1 MDKTEIRK
9 HFPVT
14 QKYIYLDHSGVGPIT
29 TDAQQAAVKFLAD
42 AAENAF
48 FSYNDWM
55 EQIEDVRQNCS
66 VLIGSSPDEIAFVRN
81 TSHGISLVASGIEWK
96 SGDSIVVYEKE
107 FPSNI
112 YPWLNL
118 EKKGVELRILS
129 PASGEISV
137 GDIEKIADD
146 TTRLVSISSVQFTTG
161 YRADL
166 EAIGSYCRE
175 NDIYFFVDAIQSLG
189 ILPMDVK
196 KCGID
201 FLAADGH
208 KWMLSPEG
216 TGIFYCSKEIT
227 DFINPSLIGWK
238 TIVDEYEYE
247 KINFTL
253 KQNALKF
260 EEGSLSVL
268 SIAALGGSINLLM
281 ETGIENIMNEVQRLG
296 DVIIGNVRQRGFNL
310 ITPEDKNKRG
320 GLITFSGGF
329 DSNLI
334 NEKLKERN
342 IRANVRGGGI
352 RMSPHFYNTDEEI
365 NAVFEEIDRL
375 LL

>member
-29 TDAQQAAVKFLAD
+29 TDAEQAAVKFLAD

-48 FSYNDWM
+48 FSYDNWM
-55 EQIEDVRQNCS
+55 EQIEDVRRNCS

-96 SGDSIVVYEKE
+96 SGDSVVVYEKE

-118 EKKGVELRILS
+118 EKKGVELRVLRPES
-129 PASGEISV
+129 SEINI
-137 GDIEKIADD
+137 GDIEKTVDS
-146 TTRLVSISSVQFTTG
+146 TTRLISISSVQFTTG

-166 EAIGSYCRE
+166 EAIGKFCRE

-189 ILPMDVK
+189 ILPMDVNK
-196 KCGID
+196 YGID

-216 TGIFYCSKEIT
+216 TGIFYCSKRVT
-227 DFINPSLIGWK
+227 DLVNPSLIGWK
-238 TIVDEYEYE
+238 SIVDEFEYE

-253 KQNALKF
+253 KPSALKF

-281 ETGIENIMNEVQRLG
+281 ETGIENIMHEVQRLG
-296 DVIIGNVRQRGFNL
+296 DVIIQNVGERGFNL
-310 ITPEDKNKRG
+310 ISPEDKNKRG
-320 GLITFSGGF
+320 GLITFSGEF
-329 DSNLI
+329 DSKLI
-334 NEKLKERN
+334 IEKLKERK
-342 IRANVRGGGI
+342 IRVNARGGGI
-352 RMSPHFYNTDEEI
+352 RISPHFYNTDEEI
-365 NAVFEEIDRL
+365 NAAFEEIDKL
-375 LL
+375 LS